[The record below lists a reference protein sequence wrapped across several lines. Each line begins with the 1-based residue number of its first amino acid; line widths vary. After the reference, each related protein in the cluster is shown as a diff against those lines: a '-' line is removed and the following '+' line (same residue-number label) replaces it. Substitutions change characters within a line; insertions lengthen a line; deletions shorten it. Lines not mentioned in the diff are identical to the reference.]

1 MVGTSKI
8 LTVSY
13 GTFSCTLEGFDDSF
27 NTMKAIAEYFR
38 DLAADDRYFGAEPPT
53 PDAEMLARIAE
64 REISR
69 RVEARSGADG
79 VVLRPA
85 LSQPDPAPEPPE
97 MPETQPQGD
106 TSAAAI
112 SAAVSA
118 VASARSSSNQPETEP
133 AAPDRAEDAAEDEL
147 SDQLT
152 PEHREGTQE
161 AQRDRLAEADAD
173 DDTTT
178 ATTEN
183 AVDEGIDPAPLA
195 DATPEAATEPEQE
208 PEDSALLS
216 KADQVDE
223 ALVDE
228 AQADADRADA
238 SQAEEDQAE
247 AAPTDTDDG
256 TPQQQAEIAPSTP
269 AMPEPL
275 PEAPAHPDADSV
287 AAKLQR
293 IRAVVGQ
300 GNAQT
305 TASDYTE
312 DMGGDDL
319 SAGGMPDVTDYSS
332 TPAEAEEHA
341 DEAKF
346 DTAEDTTETEA
357 EEIAPTADAPA
368 VLEVEAAV
376 PEVEPAAPEVEPAA
390 PEAELAEPVDTDE
403 PEAPVEA
410 SETVEDAAEATEAD
424 SDTGETAAEDT
435 VPQDAAERDAEFV
448 GEITEPDLATLDGAD
463 DLDEYLGNRGQADL
477 SPEEEAELMEAV
489 AEEPAATDTD
499 DDAAVSA
506 EPRKG
511 FETTPEEDEAS
522 LNRLLD
528 ETDAQMKEPEG
539 NRRRAAIAHLKAA
552 VAATQADDGDTT
564 EAEDN
569 VENAFRDDLDKVVRP
584 RRAPKADHHSERPRP
599 APLKLVAAQRVDVAE
614 DEGPAKPVQPVRP
627 RRVQARARAEGNAPD
642 GFAEFAE
649 QMEARELPELLE
661 AAAAYTSFV
670 EGAEEF
676 SRPQIMR
683 RVRQLTPDSFNRE
696 DGLRSFADLLREGRI
711 NKVRN
716 GRFQVSE
723 DTRFNPQRQAS

>member
-85 LSQPDPAPEPPE
+85 LSQPTPEPESPDL
-97 MPETQPQGD
+97 PETQPQGD

-118 VASARSSSNQPETEP
+118 VAATPTSTDAPK
-133 AAPDRAEDAAEDEL
+133 AAPSEDQTEAAQPDDAAEQPTQVDTEAAPAEPEAMPELPAERPDEETA
-147 SDQLT
+147 SHK
-152 PEHREGTQE
+152 E
-161 AQRDRLAEADAD
+161 AD
-173 DDTTT
+173 DDTVVPDAASHDVMDQETEPT
-178 ATTEN
+178 AAELPTQQ
-183 AVDEGIDPAPLA
+183 DEDQQAEDVAAQAAPVAPAPL
-195 DATPEAATEPEQE
+195 TEP
-208 PEDSALLS
+208 
-216 KADQVDE
+216 
-223 ALVDE
+223 
-228 AQADADRADA
+228 
-238 SQAEEDQAE
+238 
-247 AAPTDTDDG
+247 
-256 TPQQQAEIAPSTP
+256 
-269 AMPEPL
+269 
-275 PEAPAHPDADSV
+275 PAHPDADSV

-300 GNAQT
+300 NTAAQA
-305 TASDYTE
+305 ASDYTE

-319 SAGGMPDVTDYSS
+319 GAQDMPDVTDYTGSLRNEEEDLS
-332 TPAEAEEHA
+332 EPA
-341 DEAKF
+341 
-346 DTAEDTTETEA
+346 TAPVETAPESM
-357 EEIAPTADAPA
+357 PTADEDEGDARPA
-368 VLEVEAAV
+368 IAEEAD
-376 PEVEPAAPEVEPAA
+376 AAAAA
-390 PEAELAEPVDTDE
+390 PEAMAH
-403 PEAPVEA
+403 EAQP
-410 SETVEDAAEATEAD
+410 EDAAEAVA
-424 SDTGETAAEDT
+424 SEDT
-435 VPQDAAERDAEFV
+435 LDTAEEDTDDDMESGAEFV

-463 DLDEYLGNRGQADL
+463 DLDEYLGDRGQADL

-489 AEEPAATDTD
+489 AEEPTTTEAITDEEEAAG
-499 DDAAVSA
+499 A
-506 EPRKG
+506 RRG
-511 FETTPEEDEAS
+511 FETSPEEDEAS

-528 ETDAQMKEPEG
+528 ETDAQMQEPEG

-552 VAATQADDGDTT
+552 VAATQADG
-564 EAEDN
+564 ESAEPQDD
-569 VENAFRDDLDKVVRP
+569 VENAFRDDLEKVVRP
-584 RRAPKADHHSERPRP
+584 RRAPKADHHSMRPRP
-599 APLKLVAAQRVDVAE
+599 APLKLVAAQRVDVSE
-614 DEGPAKPVQPVRP
+614 DEAPAKPVQPVRP

-649 QMEARELPELLE
+649 QMGARDLPDLLE

-676 SRPQIMR
+676 SRPQIIR
-683 RVRQLTPDSFNRE
+683 RVRQLEPDSFNRE

-716 GRFQVSE
+716 GRFQVAE
-723 DTRFNPQRQAS
+723 DTRFHPQRQAS